1 MKITNVINELLNPIS
16 PEKPSGEYLLY
27 ENIYDVIKEAR
38 RQEENLPQGDWQRD
52 IKKAD
57 WKTVQQ
63 LCFQTLATQSKDLQL
78 ALWWME
84 SKIHLEEFQGL
95 ILGLTLINQLCER
108 FWDSIFPLPDEG
120 DIENRL
126 SPLIWMDEKI
136 PSCLGMLPIT
146 SPQDAEQPRYTFFDY
161 QKITQPQSNQSTGLS
176 ISQLQQ
182 SATLTPTTFYQNLN
196 DQLNTSL
203 ELLKQLSAFLEKKCQ
218 QHTPSLIKFRE
229 LLENIQAFVLRILK
243 ERVAELPVLE
253 HGNNQSKQTDN
264 TSYYNNT
271 GEIRSRDEAYQ
282 RLAQAA
288 DYLLRTE
295 PHSPTPYLVKRA
307 VSWGGLPLQE
317 LLLELVNDRSD
328 LRALYTL
335 LGMQTKND
343 D

>member
-1 MKITNVINELLNPIS
+1 MKIPSIIEELLNPIS
-16 PEKPSGEYLLY
+16 VEKPSGDYLLY
-27 ENIYDVIKEAR
+27 ENIYDTIKEAR
-38 RQEENLPQGDWQRD
+38 RQEEDLPQGDWQRD

-57 WKTVQQ
+57 WKVVQQ
-63 LCFQTLATQSKDLQL
+63 LCFQTLAKQSKDLQL
-78 ALWWME
+78 AVWWME
-84 SKIHLEEFQGL
+84 SKIHLEGFQGVT
-95 ILGLTLINQLCER
+95 LGLTLINQLCER

-120 DIENRL
+120 DIENRI

-136 PSCLGMLPIT
+136 PTCLGMLAIT
-146 SPQDAEQPRYTFFDY
+146 APQDIEQPRYNFFDY
-161 QKITQPQSNQSTGLS
+161 QKVNQPQSNQSAGLS

-203 ELLKQLSAFLEKKCQ
+203 QLLKQLNAFLDDKYQ
-218 QHTPSLIKFRE
+218 RHAPSLIKFRE
-229 LLENIQAFVLRILK
+229 FLGNIQAFVLRILK
-243 ERVAELPVLE
+243 ERATDTPALPYE
-253 HGNNQSKQTDN
+253 NNQQKQMDN
-264 TSYYNNT
+264 TNYNNNT

-307 VSWGGLPLQE
+307 VSWGSLPLQE

-335 LGMQTKND
+335 LGMQAKD
-343 D
+343 DD